1 MIVDFNYY
9 NESQGD
15 KLYKE
20 NNEAMV
26 ICLSANGANGADYE
40 MSVEEAEEIV
50 KKLQEKINHFKGL
63 SE

>member
-1 MIVDFNYY
+1 
-9 NESQGD
+9 
-15 KLYKE
+15 LYKE